1 MTDPLHDD
9 LHDNPTQTGD
19 ETGAGRPAEEL
30 TSSLLAY
37 GDEPETEPETEPGQT
52 MPKRRVVAWAAGI
65 LAAGCAIAGGIVVWD
80 ATHHPTARSHPA
92 ATTTAAAAPTTAV
105 APPPT
110 VTVQAP
116 TPQTTVAPT
125 PGPSAY
131 DQNFLSLMRQEGW
144 GRTDNSDAEQCGK
157 EMISFAHQV
166 CSYAGLD
173 ISVVYQNMAGS
184 SFISPAR
191 EERRA
196 VANASQ
202 AYPNC
207 TFTEESPPPAAP
219 PPAAPTP
226 TPGLC
231 YYSPEH
237 PECPPRGLTSEQRNN
252 Y

>member
-105 APPPT
+105 APPLT

-144 GRTDNSDAEQCGK
+144 GCTDNSDAEQCGK

-166 CSYAGLD
+166 CSYAGLGYLGRLPEYGR
-173 ISVVYQNMAGS
+173 VFVHQPGT
-184 SFISPAR
+184 
-191 EERRA
+191 RRA
-196 VANASQ
+196 ARRCERE
-202 AYPNC
+202 PGL
-207 TFTEESPPPAAP
+207 PKLHIHRRIAAP
-219 PPAAPTP
+219 CGTTP
-226 TPGLC
+226 CGTDTDTGAVL
-231 YYSPEH
+231 
-237 PECPPRGLTSEQRNN
+237 LLA
-252 Y
+252 